1 MKKKEAQ
8 KKLGLNVETL
18 RDLDLSKVPGGGTP
32 LPASAE
38 SRAC

>member
-1 MKKKEAQ
+1 MKKDTQ

-18 RDLDLSKVPGGGTP
+18 MDLDLSKVSGVGTP
-32 LPASAE
+32 LPASAA